1 MSLTGESLN
10 YYETLKIK
18 RDANFAEIKRAFM
31 EVAQSCH
38 PQKNPTQASVNQAK
52 FNEVCE
58 AFDVLS
64 QSKWSRLSLQ
74 K

>member
-38 PQKNPTQASVNQAK
+38 PMKNPTQATVN
-52 FNEVCE
+52 
-58 AFDVLS
+58 
-64 QSKWSRLSLQ
+64 
-74 K
+74 